1 MLSECGRREQKVYFQ
16 LSDYMGM
23 RSARQARA
31 GEAREGWW
39 EAPLASWSDRDVE
52 LLEILVRSSGE

>member
-1 MLSECGRREQKVYFQ
+1 VGVW
-16 LSDYMGM
+16 
-23 RSARQARA
+23 SARQARA

-52 LLEILVRSSGE
+52 LLEIWLGVTEIDVMVAGESVSV